1 MIPRPII
8 TWASDWARVDAR
20 TVGHSFRSTTSSRT
34 PGHKNEGTV
43 AYQLGKIVSCPD
55 CGHLRYAGT
64 GPHAPRWLDGRRV
77 DCCGRPV
84 DAAGGA
90 R

>member
-1 MIPRPII
+1 MIPARPVI
-8 TWASDWARVDAR
+8 TWASDW
-20 TVGHSFRSTTSSRT
+20 
-34 PGHKNEGTV
+34 TV
-43 AYQLGKIVSCPD
+43 ATPAPVAARIVPCPN
-55 CGHLRYAGT
+55 CGRLRYAGD